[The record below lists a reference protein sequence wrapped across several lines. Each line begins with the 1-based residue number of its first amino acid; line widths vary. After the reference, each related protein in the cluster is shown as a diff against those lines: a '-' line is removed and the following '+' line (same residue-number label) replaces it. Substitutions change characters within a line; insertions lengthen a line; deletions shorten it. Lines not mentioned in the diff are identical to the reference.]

1 MIYRMVCSLLL
12 SLRDDIQKVS
22 HLSENIPNDVKPWLS
37 EKTNKE
43 GGKHLTCILKQFN

>member
-37 EKTNKE
+37 EKNKE
-43 GGKHLTCILKQFN
+43 GGKHLTCIHKHFN